1 MIEDFRRFVADDD
14 LQRCGPV
21 VEQFPEWSFDRSPIS
36 QFGIAAVCSVLA
48 VVFFAISFTIV
59 VSEAPEEQLPFQQAM
74 WGLAAAAAFFGLYG
88 LTSGVWRA
96 MFGMADVGQWWL
108 LGERGLIIVNNGRVQ
123 RADLLTNL
131 RVKTPASMAALPQL
145 VDVAGQSLPLPLR
158 MEERLTSAIQ
168 TQQKRLRR
176 NSNPGP
182 HVRLPYALAWWGAK
196 LFGDDRV
203 FRLYPAGD
211 SVLVIYAGEFI
222 AEKLGADEGRQIL
235 LGAIG
240 LAGPAPHAYGHWLG
254 GREFGKRAE
263 YLDGMSLDELREEAT
278 YNASSAVLT
287 PENTT
292 GIQLGP
298 AATRFWGDDFLQ
310 PQVKARLAFR
320 VNRRKWEL
328 AFFTEQEQDFAAQA
342 LSAAFGSDRL
352 ASPLPSRSA

>member
-36 QFGIAAVCSVLA
+36 QFGIAAVCSILA
-48 VVFFAISFTIV
+48 AVFFAISFTVV
-59 VSEAPEEQLPFQQAM
+59 VSDAPDEQLPFQQAM
-74 WGLAAAAAFFGLYG
+74 WGLAAAAALFGLYG
-88 LTSGVWRA
+88 LASGVWRA

-123 RADLLTNL
+123 RADLLANL

-168 TQQKRLRR
+168 AQQKRLRR
-176 NSNPGP
+176 DSSPGP

-203 FRLYPAGD
+203 FRLYPAGN
-211 SVLVIYAGEFI
+211 SVLVIYAGEFV
-222 AEKLGADEGRQIL
+222 ADKFGEEEGRPIL
-235 LGAIG
+235 TGAVG
-240 LAGPAPHAYGHWLG
+240 LVGAAPQAYGNWLG
-254 GREFGKRAE
+254 GREFAKRAE
-263 YLDGMSLDELREEAT
+263 YLDAMSLDELREEAI
-278 YNASSAVLT
+278 YNASSAILT

-292 GIQLGP
+292 SLQFGP
-298 AATRFWGDDFLQ
+298 AVTPFWSNAFLQ
-310 PQVKARLAFR
+310 AQVKGRLAFR
-320 VNRRKWEL
+320 ANRRKWEL
-328 AFFTEQEQDFAAQA
+328 AFFTEQERDFAADA
-342 LSAAFGSDRL
+342 LSAAFGSERL